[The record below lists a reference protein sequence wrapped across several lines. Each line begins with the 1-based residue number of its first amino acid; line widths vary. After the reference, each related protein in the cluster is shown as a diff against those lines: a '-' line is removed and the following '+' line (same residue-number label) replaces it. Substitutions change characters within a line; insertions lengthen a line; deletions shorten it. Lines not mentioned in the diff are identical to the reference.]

1 MSQGMRD
8 MLANK
13 KFAIPLIVLLGF
25 CLVGLILVG
34 IVLLLRPGARAAE
47 VPPQDVAGEV
57 LTPSVTPVELVTFTP
72 TATDTPTPRPTAT
85 LVPVDTVAPPA
96 GTSEAT
102 VDIGGG
108 EGTGTAEA
116 TATTATGGQA
126 TATSAPSQPTATT
139 APTTA
144 EGELAQTGLGWGL
157 ILFSSAGLAGLAMAA
172 RRLRLSGGD

>member
-34 IVLLLRPGARAAE
+34 IVLLLRPGAPADAVRL
-47 VPPQDVAGEV
+47 QDVAGEV
-57 LTPSVTPVELVTFTP
+57 LTPSVTPVELATFTP
-72 TATDTPTPRPTAT
+72 TATNTPTPRPTAT
-85 LVPVDTVAPPA
+85 LVPVDTVVPP
-96 GTSEAT
+96 EAT

-108 EGTGTAEA
+108 AGTGTAEA
-116 TATTATGGQA
+116 TGTTATGGQA

-139 APTTA
+139 APTTT

>member
-34 IVLLLRPGARAAE
+34 IVLLLRPGAPADAVRL
-47 VPPQDVAGEV
+47 QDVAGEV
-57 LTPSVTPVELVTFTP
+57 LTPSVTPVELATFTP

-85 LVPVDTVAPPA
+85 LVPVDTVVPP
-96 GTSEAT
+96 EAT

-108 EGTGTAEA
+108 AGTGTAE
-116 TATTATGGQA
+116 ATGGQA

-139 APTTA
+139 APTTT